1 MKNFHPILSL
11 EDSKAFEEKLLNAD
25 VEKSYNAMESAGRKV
40 AEMFLSEFLSRLP
53 RSPKILAL
61 IGTGHNGGDA
71 LIAIREISEN
81 IKSSKIFVVLPPEN
95 KLKQNTKIALEKL
108 RETTKLTEILASNSQ
123 DFCDEKF
130 DVIFDGL
137 LGMSYTPPLRNEIAE
152 EIKRANAIDAKIRA
166 AIDIP
171 SGAANTTLSPIFKA
185 DVTYATGICKDVLF
199 EKFNREFVGRIRYA
213 DIGFFDKIE
222 SQDFSKTKKF
232 IVSDNAL
239 DILKKLRPAVSDKRS
254 FGHLF
259 IIAGSRDY
267 GGAAML
273 SVKAALRAGVGL
285 VTAFVPESLAPA
297 FAAQEPSTIWSPC
310 PEDEN
315 GAIALESFSQIRA
328 KLNSATAL
336 LAGSG
341 ITQSRETLALIL
353 EVLKAAPNL
362 PVVLDADAIRKETAQ
377 ALSERNAPS
386 LLTPHEGEILRIA
399 RDASDESLIEACKKY
414 NTTIALKSSATR
426 VCDGKRIAIQTR
438 GCPALA
444 RAGSGDILAGICG
457 ALMANKSIDFEN
469 RALSVGALGSIWLG
483 KSAEIAATEFGETAL
498 ATSDIIKFIPRALRD

>member
-1 MKNFHPILSL
+1 MRTCHPILSL
-11 EDSKAFEEKLLNAD
+11 EDSKAFEEKLLNGD
-25 VEKSYNAMESAGRKV
+25 TEKSYNAMELAGRKV
-40 AEMFLSEFLSRLP
+40 AEMFLREFSNFLSP
-53 RSPKILAL
+53 NPKILAL
-61 IGTGHNGGDA
+61 IGSGHNGGDT
-71 LIAIREISEN
+71 LIAIREISLN
-81 IKSSKIFVVLPPEN
+81 IKNTELTLVLPPEN
-95 KLKQNTKIALEKL
+95 KLKLNTKIALEKL
-108 RETTKLTEILASNSQ
+108 REISKPKEIFVSDLKNFSN
-123 DFCDEKF
+123 EKF

-152 EIKRANAIDAKIRA
+152 EIKIANAIDAKIRA
-166 AIDIP
+166 TIDIP
-171 SGAANTTLSPIFKA
+171 SGAANTPLSPIFKA
-185 DVTYATGICKDVLF
+185 DFTYSTGICKDVLF

-222 SQDFSKTKKF
+222 SQDFPKTKKF

-239 DILKKLRPAVSDKRS
+239 DIFKKLRPAISDKRS

-273 SVKAALRAGVGL
+273 SVKSALRAGVGL

-297 FAAQEPSTIWSPC
+297 FAAQEPSAIWSPC

-315 GAIALESFSQIRA
+315 GAIALESFSQIKA
-328 KLNSATAL
+328 KLDSATAL

-341 ITQSRETLALIL
+341 ITKSRETLALIL
-353 EVLKAAPNL
+353 EVLKAAQNL
-362 PVVLDADAIRKETAQ
+362 PVVIDADAIAKETAQ

-399 RDASDESLIEACKKY
+399 QNSSDESLIEVCKKY

-426 VCDGKRIAIQTR
+426 VCNGKKIAIQTR

-457 ALMANKSIDFEN
+457 AIMANKSIHFEDRGLN
-469 RALSVGALGSIWLG
+469 VGALASMWLG
-483 KSAEIAATEFGETAL
+483 QAAELATTEFGENAL
-498 ATSDIIKFIPRALRD
+498 ATSDIIKFIPRV